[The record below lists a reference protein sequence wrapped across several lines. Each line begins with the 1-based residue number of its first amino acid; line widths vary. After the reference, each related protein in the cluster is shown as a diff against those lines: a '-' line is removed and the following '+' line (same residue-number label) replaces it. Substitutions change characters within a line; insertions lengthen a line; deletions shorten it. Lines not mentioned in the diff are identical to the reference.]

1 VEGMRWLIRLLASL
15 RSAPGT
21 EEERENAGTPAR
33 GSDMETLKKSF
44 QNIHDAEILELENER
59 LGKITLLYIR
69 SLIDINQLQEF
80 VIAPLQ
86 KAAGTDLRDTVQAA
100 HLSALEGLDQAE
112 TAAFKGAVILHAGGR
127 LWGISLS
134 SSLSRAVEPSKQEA
148 VIHGPQDSFTEQVE
162 NNLTLIRRR
171 LAVSAL
177 KSERFQ
183 LGGLS
188 HTTVILLYI
197 ENLTNP
203 EFVRIAREKTVSV
216 KSDAFFDSSHL
227 SQFLEDHIHSVFPQF
242 QQTDRPDAAAAA
254 LASGKVVWLV
264 ENTPF
269 ALIAPITFFDLF
281 QSPEDYIH
289 RWPVSSFLR
298 GLRFFAFLFAM
309 VLTPFYVAITMHHYQ
324 MVPLDL
330 LFVVLESRSE
340 IPFNPFWEA
349 MFMMLVL
356 EILKEASLRMPS
368 KSGQTL
374 GIVGGIV
381 IGQAGVEANIAS
393 NLLIIHVAVTAI
405 ASFLIPNYLMTNSS
419 KLIQFGLLGLAAWL
433 GLWGI
438 IIGLI
443 MVLIHLNGLTSLK
456 QPYFAPLT
464 PFYGIDWKDTIL
476 RLPLRWMTRRPAWLK
491 TLDPNRV
498 KSGNSHPEPK
508 G

>member
-1 VEGMRWLIRLLASL
+1 MRWLARLLAFL
-15 RSAPGT
+15 RQASGTDGEREKPGT
-21 EEERENAGTPAR
+21 AGVPAR
-33 GSDMETLKKSF
+33 RADAESLKRAF
-44 QNIHDAEILELENER
+44 QNIHDAECVEIENDR
-59 LGKITLLYIR
+59 LGKATLLYIR
-69 SLIDINQLQEF
+69 SLIDIRQLQEF

-86 KAAGTDLRDTVQAA
+86 NASGADLRDTIHAA
-100 HLSALEGLDQAE
+100 HLTEMDSPEQAE
-112 TAAFKGAVILHAGGR
+112 TAAFKGAVIVLAGGR
-127 LWGISLS
+127 LWSISLA

-171 LAVSAL
+171 LAASSL
-177 KSERFQ
+177 KSERF
-183 LGGLS
+183 LVGGLS
-188 HTTVILLYI
+188 HTTVILLYV
-197 ENLTNP
+197 ESLTNP
-203 EFVRIAREKTVSV
+203 ELVRIAREKTAAVR
-216 KSDAFFDSSHL
+216 SDAIFDSSHL
-227 SQFLEDHIHSVFPQF
+227 SQFMEDHIHSVFPQF

-289 RWPVSSFLR
+289 RWPVASFLR
-298 GLRFFAFLFAM
+298 GVRFFAFLFAM
-309 VLTPFYVAITMHHYQ
+309 FLIPFYVAITMHHYQ

-349 MFMMLVL
+349 LFMMLVL

-419 KLIQFGLLGLAAWL
+419 KLIQFGLLLLAAWL

-438 IIGLI
+438 TLGLI
-443 MVLIHLNGLTSLK
+443 LVLIHLNGLTSLK
-456 QPYFAPLT
+456 QPYFAPLS
-464 PFYGIDWKDTIL
+464 PFYGADWKDTIV
-476 RLPLRWMTRRPAWLK
+476 RLPLKRMSRRPAYLK
-491 TLDPNRV
+491 PANPWRFGAG
-498 KSGNSHPEPK
+498 SGRPERK